1 MEQPDLPEMQNTF
14 GRDPS
19 AKIDEVEIAEE
30 TCPTTSNQ
38 NATSQK
44 VVPESFAEIES
55 CIDSYL
61 ENNGGDLGKAIIEFG
76 ESAKRIKDFVESGKG
91 QMTLRIFQKNP
102 EIVPQDGK
110 SKGNINC
117 YAKFKEMFPN
127 AEKFLISRSE
137 FYKCAKVKKL
147 LDAISDDQL
156 LGKIKTL
163 SYTKIKSVANKAIPV
178 ERQIAKLC
186 KTLTP
191 GTPKISSSRK
201 PKTVGEKQTRSMKV
215 KNIFS
220 GFAKAQKFYK
230 RAIDSAKKRI
240 SPELN
245 QIITDLENA
254 LEFLT
259 RKAEPVLAQLKAQSP
274 KATKKLQKVKTR
286 RQEGGYIE
294 R

>member
-102 EIVPQDGK
+102 DIVPQDGK

-147 LDAISDDQL
+147 LDAINDVQL

-178 ERQIAKLC
+178 ERQ
-186 KTLTP
+186 
-191 GTPKISSSRK
+191 K
-201 PKTVGEKQTRSMKV
+201 PKAVGEKQTRSMKV

-220 GFAKAQKFYK
+220 GFTKAQKFYK

-259 RKAEPVLAQLKAQSP
+259 QKAEPVLAQLKAQSP
-274 KATKKLQKVKTR
+274 KATKKLQKVKAR

>member
-30 TCPTTSNQ
+30 TCPTTSKQ

-102 EIVPQDGK
+102 DIVPQDGK

-127 AEKFLISRSE
+127 AGKFLISRSE

-147 LDAISDDQL
+147 LDAINDEQL
-156 LGKIKTL
+156 LGK
-163 SYTKIKSVANKAIPV
+163 
-178 ERQIAKLC
+178 
-186 KTLTP
+186 TP
-191 GTPKISSSRK
+191 GTPKIPSSPK
-201 PKTVGEKQTRSMKV
+201 PKAVGEKQTRSMKV

-220 GFAKAQKFYK
+220 GFTKAQKFYK

-259 RKAEPVLAQLKAQSP
+259 QKAEPVLAQLKAQSP
-274 KATKKLQKVKTR
+274 KATKKLQKVKAR

>member
-1 MEQPDLPEMQNTF
+1 MQNTF

-61 ENNGGDLGKAIIEFG
+61 GNNGGDLGKAIIEFG

-91 QMTLRIFQKNP
+91 QMTLRILQKNP
-102 EIVPQDGK
+102 QIVPPNGK
-110 SKGNINC
+110 SNGNINY
-117 YAKFKEMFPN
+117 YAKFQEMFPS
-127 AEKFLISRSE
+127 AKKFLISRSE
-137 FYKCAKVKKL
+137 FYKCARVKKL
-147 LDAISDDQL
+147 FDAINDEQL

-163 SYTKIKSVANKAIPV
+163 SYTKIKSVANKALPI
-178 ERQIAKLC
+178 EKQITKLQ
-186 KTLTP
+186 KILTP
-191 GTPKISSSRK
+191 QKPKIPSSPK
-201 PKTVGEKQTRSMKV
+201 PKAVGEKQTRSMKV

-220 GFAKAQKFYK
+220 GFTKAQKFYK

-240 SPELN
+240 SPESN
-245 QIITDLENA
+245 QVIADWENA
-254 LEFLT
+254 LEIFSKKT
-259 RKAEPVLAQLKAQSP
+259 TEALALLKAQSP
-274 KATKKLQKVKTR
+274 KATKKLQKVKTQS
-286 RQEGGYIE
+286 QEGGYIE